1 MDRVPLYL
9 VNGAGYG
16 ASLLEAKLIAQA
28 ELFRLFQ
35 DDWESAL
42 IDPALNRLADTA
54 DAEQLASEL
63 CSWPSSIGMQPS
75 DDVIERL
82 RSLQE
87 AVALEVRRSS
97 SRPHARHTG
106 IVRDVA
112 NAARSSHARRARI
125 EWACT
130 RNEPVSPCNGPCFVS
145 IGQPKVP
152 P

>member
-1 MDRVPLYL
+1 MVLYTLHSGPALDRVPLYL

-87 AVALEVRRSS
+87 AVAL
-97 SRPHARHTG
+97 
-106 IVRDVA
+106 
-112 NAARSSHARRARI
+112 
-125 EWACT
+125 
-130 RNEPVSPCNGPCFVS
+130 
-145 IGQPKVP
+145 
-152 P
+152 

>member
-1 MDRVPLYL
+1 MNSTLPVHVMRGTLRVALR
-9 VNGAGYG
+9 
-16 ASLLEAKLIAQA
+16 ASLGPRATLPRERSRIRSVALLEAKLIAHA

-82 RSLQE
+82 RSLQDS
-87 AVALEVRRSS
+87 RR
-97 SRPHARHTG
+97 
-106 IVRDVA
+106 
-112 NAARSSHARRARI
+112 
-125 EWACT
+125 
-130 RNEPVSPCNGPCFVS
+130 
-145 IGQPKVP
+145 Q
-152 P
+152 

>member
-63 CSWPSSIGMQPS
+63 CSWPSSIGSVTTAWALFTGVPQAQ
-75 DDVIERL
+75 
-82 RSLQE
+82 RSEL
-87 AVALEVRRSS
+87 AWSAVRRPFSQGS
-97 SRPHARHTG
+97 LSRAGNPSTL
-106 IVRDVA
+106 
-112 NAARSSHARRARI
+112 
-125 EWACT
+125 
-130 RNEPVSPCNGPCFVS
+130 
-145 IGQPKVP
+145 
-152 P
+152 